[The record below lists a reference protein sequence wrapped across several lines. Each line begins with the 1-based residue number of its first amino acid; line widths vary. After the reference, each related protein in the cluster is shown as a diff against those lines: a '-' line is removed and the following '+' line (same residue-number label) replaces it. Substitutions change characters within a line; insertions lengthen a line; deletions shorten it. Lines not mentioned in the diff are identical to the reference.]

1 MILATSQDLSALT
14 LCYNNAMKAII
25 IEDDEEEQEFLRKG
39 LSEIDYLCDVT
50 GDGAKGFEKLLN
62 GAYDLAIVDL
72 MLPKMDGKEIIRKA
86 RAAGVSTP
94 IVIVSALGSISDR
107 VAGLS
112 IGADAYMPKPCS
124 MDELKARLV
133 AFNRRFKNAQAR
145 VLDAHGISIDTVSH
159 TCRRNG
165 RSIELSKI
173 EFAMLECLMRHRGGM
188 VTKDLLIEQAWG
200 YDAEPSTD
208 IIPPHISRLR
218 AKLNVGGEE
227 DPIENRR
234 GLGYVFKA

>member
-1 MILATSQDLSALT
+1 MILATSQDLSALA

-112 IGADAYMPKPCS
+112 IGADAYMPKP
-124 MDELKARLV
+124 
-133 AFNRRFKNAQAR
+133 
-145 VLDAHGISIDTVSH
+145 
-159 TCRRNG
+159 
-165 RSIELSKI
+165 
-173 EFAMLECLMRHRGGM
+173 
-188 VTKDLLIEQAWG
+188 
-200 YDAEPSTD
+200 
-208 IIPPHISRLR
+208 
-218 AKLNVGGEE
+218 
-227 DPIENRR
+227 
-234 GLGYVFKA
+234 